1 MTEETKDILSTAI
14 SDVGYWQWWDE
25 VDNDYMVEFGG
36 VLLYDESKKG
46 KMLRSSSVAIG
57 FWENAFLIFL
67 DNNDDSTT
75 WFDDLHNDAID
86 PFTLDPDGFIFDDK
100 DYAIDILSKYKR
112 RHGPFS
118 NRDEAIDVISKAKN
132 ILAATCGD
140 FGFIAG
146 GDLVKAIGSKGDYT
160 DEDISRLSKK
170 WWEYWEDYW
179 KKRETEDAY
188 EKDYACEVTIPLKQ

>member
-1 MTEETKDILSTAI
+1 MTDETKSILSTAI
-14 SDVGYWQWWDE
+14 SDVGYWQWWDQVE
-25 VDNDYMVEFGG
+25 NDFMVEFGG
-36 VLLYDESKKG
+36 VLLYDDAKQDKQ
-46 KMLRSSSVAIG
+46 LRSSTVAIG
-57 FWENAFLIFL
+57 FFENAFLIFL
-67 DNNDDSTT
+67 DNNDESTT
-75 WFDDLHNDAID
+75 WFNDLHNDAID

-140 FGFIAG
+140 FGFISG
-146 GDLVKAIGSKGDYT
+146 GDLVKAIGNKGDYT

>member
-1 MTEETKDILSTAI
+1 MTDETKSILSTAI
-14 SDVGYWQWWDE
+14 SDVGYWQWWDQVE
-25 VDNDYMVEFGG
+25 NDFMVEFGG
-36 VLLYDESKKG
+36 VLLYDDAKQDKQ
-46 KMLRSSSVAIG
+46 LRSSTVAIG
-57 FWENAFLIFL
+57 FFENAFLIFL
-67 DNNDDSTT
+67 DNNDESTT
-75 WFDDLHNDAID
+75 WFNDLHNDSID

-140 FGFIAG
+140 FGFIAS
-146 GDLVKAIGSKGDYT
+146 GDLIKAIGSKGDYT